1 MHELTALSP
10 PLARAVQPRLQLN
23 LGSGNTSTC
32 LPTDFSGD
40 QPRAS
45 TVPHSLQE
53 LYSRGYGSVLDSGTT
68 FTYLPTDAFSAFQR
82 AVTDY
87 ALSHGLHESRGPDPK
102 FQDTCFGG
110 APHVE
115 HADRLGTVFPTFTL
129 HFAEVGGLCC
139 LGVWLRLLTRGSW
152 SSHRQRLHSAE
163 GKAGPDPSFPDT
175 CFGERLTWS
184 DRRG

>member
-1 MHELTALSP
+1 M
-10 PLARAVQPRLQLN
+10 
-23 LGSGNTSTC
+23 
-32 LPTDFSGD
+32 
-40 QPRAS
+40 
-45 TVPHSLQE
+45 
-53 LYSRGYGSVLDSGTT
+53 LDSGTT

-129 HFAEVGGLCC
+129 HFAEVGGLCRPS
-139 LGVWLRLLTRGSW
+139 VWLRHLTR
-152 SSHRQRLHSAE
+152 
-163 GKAGPDPSFPDT
+163 
-175 CFGERLTWS
+175 
-184 DRRG
+184 